1 MSEITKP
8 ILLNETGIRMA
19 AALEAIALNGAGQA
33 SDVQNWKAVQNL
45 VRAGFG
51 GKAFPVGT
59 QFIVEKESSLTATMG
74 VHTGI
79 TGVSVVEE
87 TFLAAEGIVGSGI
100 HEFKFDGAAWI
111 YHGDPVRLSDFGLTV
126 TGTAAD
132 GDEIIVTEAFDKVI
146 WDVVDHRTVVDP
158 VTGESKPGMV
168 LLMHHV
174 FNSVPVD
181 ATEALVYCPNG
192 LAAGAYCFTVKN
204 QAWYTADNDKTYYF
218 TLTQAVPEG
227 GQLVLAIT
235 YNAAMEGKSIKS
247 YASATSADVIE
258 TATLSA
264 TAITGAT
271 NLGNTDGQS
280 ENVNHMHRA
289 IMGSNNYKE
298 SAIRQWINSKAPKST
313 WWTPT
318 NVFDRPVSY
327 TNVHG
332 LLHGMDSDFLA
343 VVGTVTVPCKTNNVF
358 ELPGWTL
365 NTAYTVKDK
374 FFLPSRDELGYGSE
388 NVAEGSVFK
397 LFDGVD
403 NVQRIKYD
411 IAAQTTARHWWHRSP
426 NPPYAGNVRGTYAST
441 GAVSSDRASVGNAAA
456 AACIIY

>member
-1 MSEITKP
+1 MSEILKP
-8 ILLNETGIRMA
+8 IILNETGIRIA
-19 AALEAIALNGAGQA
+19 SALEAIALNGAGQA

-51 GKAFPVGT
+51 SKAFPVGT
-59 QFIVEKESSLTATMG
+59 QFIVEKESSMTAAMG
-74 VHTGI
+74 THTGI

-87 TFLAAEGIVGSGI
+87 TFLAAEGIVGSGV
-100 HEFKFDGAAWI
+100 HEFIFDGAAWL
-111 YHGDPVRLSDFGLTV
+111 YHGDPIRLSDFGLSV

-132 GDEIIVTEAFDKVI
+132 GDEIIVTEAFDKVVM
-146 WDVVDHRTVVDP
+146 DVVDHRTIVDP

-168 LLMHHV
+168 LLMHHCYNGV
-174 FNSVPVD
+174 AVD
-181 ATEALVYCPNG
+181 AAEALVYCPNG
-192 LAAGAYCFTVKN
+192 LAAGAYSFTVKN
-204 QAWYTADNDKTYYF
+204 QAWYTADNDKDYYF

-235 YNAAMEGKSIKS
+235 HNAAMEGKSIKS
-247 YASATSADVIE
+247 YASATSTDVIE

-264 TAITGAT
+264 TPIAGAT
-271 NLGNTDGQS
+271 SLGNTDGQS

-298 SAIRQWINSKAPKST
+298 SAIRQWINSKAPKNT

-318 NVFDRPVSY
+318 NVFDRPVGY
-327 TNVHG
+327 TTSHG

-343 VVGTVTVPCKTNNVF
+343 VVGTVTVPCKTNNTF
-358 ELPGWTL
+358 ELSGWTL

-374 FFLPSRDELGYGSE
+374 FFLPSRDELGYGYE

-397 LFDGVD
+397 LYDGVD
-403 NVQRIKYD
+403 NVQCIKYD
-411 IAAQTTARHWWHRSP
+411 IAAQTTARGWWHRSP
-426 NPPYAGNVRGTYAST
+426 IPSYAYGVRYTVAST
-441 GAVSSDRASVGNAAA
+441 GAVYGNNASYGNAAA
-456 AACIIY
+456 AACIIF